1 MSNGLLA
8 ALAGA
13 LTLATVI
20 SIVISAL
27 LERSGPIRLRAFAEE
42 AGGSLRRLY
51 DRPQAFEAFR
61 HLLSLGAKVLLAALA
76 LAWYRLYLGLDLA
89 LDRALLAAL
98 GTAALVAFLVE
109 LVSRILIKRDPEAAL
124 SRLTW
129 LYRFCLVLC
138 RPVLPLATLLMPRVV
153 ELDGD
158 EEEEDEASEE
168 EIDAFIAVGEHEGIL
183 ERDQGE
189 MVRSVVDF
197 GETQVK
203 SVMTPRIDMVC
214 APETTS
220 LPELADR
227 FLETRRSRIPLFRD
241 SIDQVVG
248 VLHVRELL
256 RGLHRE
262 PGASALALARP
273 PYFVPPTKTLSEL
286 LREFQARFEQ
296 MAIVVDEYGGVAGL
310 VTLEDLVEEIV
321 GDIADEHEELQE
333 GPQTLEEGVWRVDG
347 RAHVEEL
354 GDVVGVSI
362 DDGPYETVGG
372 LVLHV
377 LGEVPEAGAA
387 VVTHGLKLTVEKVT
401 DRRIEVVR
409 VERAVAA
416 EGGEE
421 D

>member
-8 ALAGA
+8 VLASA
-13 LTLATVI
+13 LTFATAI

-61 HLLSLGAKVLLAALA
+61 HLLSLGAKVMLAALA
-76 LAWYRLYLGLDLA
+76 LAWCRTYLGLDLT

-98 GTAALVAFLVE
+98 GTVALVVFLVE
-109 LVSRILIKRDPEAAL
+109 MVSRILIKRDPEAAL
-124 SRLTW
+124 SQLTW
-129 LYRFCLVLC
+129 LYRLCLALC
-138 RPVLPLATLLMPRVV
+138 RPVLPFATLLMPRVV
-153 ELDGD
+153 ALDGD

-197 GETQVK
+197 GETQAK

-214 APETTS
+214 AAEATP
-220 LPELADR
+220 LAELADR
-227 FLETRRSRIPLFRD
+227 FLETRRSRIPLYRD

-256 RGLHRE
+256 RGLHKE
-262 PGASALALARP
+262 PGASALSLARP

-321 GDIADEHEELQE
+321 GDIADEHEEFQE
-333 GPQTLEEGVWRVDG
+333 GPQPLGEGVWRVDG

-354 GDVVGVSI
+354 GDFVGVSI
-362 DDGPYETVGG
+362 ENGPYETVGG
-372 LVLHV
+372 LILHV
-377 LGEVPEAGAA
+377 LGEVPEAGA
-387 VVTHGLKLTVEKVT
+387 VVSTHGLKLTVEKVT
-401 DRRIEVVR
+401 DRRIEAVR
-409 VERAVAA
+409 VEKA
-416 EGGEE
+416 GLGDGEE
-421 D
+421 ED